1 MIAVGRVICG
11 ATNPVEAA
19 PGSIRGDLGVSIYRN
34 LVHTS
39 DSAEAAKR
47 EIELWFNESEHVHW
61 RPIFKSTMFDG
72 DPMKGASYPSIPHA
86 F

>member
-1 MIAVGRVICG
+1 MLAH
-11 ATNPVEAA
+11 
-19 PGSIRGDLGVSIYRN
+19 SN

-47 EIELWFNESEHVHW
+47 EIDIWFTEAEHTHW
-61 RPIFKSTMFDG
+61 RPIFKSTLFDG
-72 DPMKGASYPSIPHA
+72 DPVKGASYPPIPHA